1 SLSPRHQ
8 HLPQKRKVL
17 PMSPVQNVTYL
28 SGRAD
33 AFSSVEFSINF
44 GIGPFSVAHAMHDDR
59 PVGVIATARLLEKFT
74 DGI

>member
-28 SGRAD
+28 SGRALD
-33 AFSSVEFSINF
+33 FQGFLAFSAF
-44 GIGPFSVAHAMHDDR
+44 
-59 PVGVIATARLLEKFT
+59 LLHKLYIEVPAKGCLT
-74 DGI
+74 